1 MPFIQVEAGKI
12 SKEQK
17 EELIQGLTQQASKTL
32 GISEEA
38 FIVLIK
44 ENEMDNWGR
53 GGQMLSKVLGREKD

>member
-32 GISEEA
+32 GIPEEA

-53 GGQMLSKVLGREKD
+53 GGQMLSKVLGHEKD